1 MALTSLQRRIVLV
14 FVGLLV
20 LVMALVLALVRDSS
34 ARIVGTEGRSELAIG
49 AKVFQRL
56 LEQNQR
62 QLETAAGVLSADFAF
77 REAIATQDQPTV
89 RSVIRNHGQRI
100 HAQVMMVAGTDG
112 ALIASTQ
119 RETASGD
126 AFPFPDLMLEAEAA
140 GRSAGFRQMRNGQ
153 LYQVVLV
160 PIMAPRR
167 IAWVAM
173 AFRVDDGWARDMAEI
188 TGLAVHVVR
197 FGAHGPVLLA
207 SSFDAK
213 QRAALAPQLLQRL
226 PAAGQ
231 QDLQELR
238 GESWRTM
245 RLPLD
250 GAMQAVLQLPV
261 SQVQAPFD
269 LLLARLL
276 VVVGCAVLVFALGSF
291 TLARRIV
298 RPLDELSKAA
308 HRIAQGDYG
317 QPLPAL
323 PQDEI
328 GQLATSFAHM
338 RDGIASREERI
349 VRLAYVDTLTDL
361 PNRTRFLETFARQP
375 AGGARAVAVLNIDR
389 FAMINNAL
397 GYAVGDRLL
406 REVGERISNLERPPA
421 MVARLWGDHYAFLL
435 EIDSEDCARRFAAA
449 VLEQLRDPI
458 TLDGQ
463 RLDIG
468 GSIGI
473 ALYPQDGLDAGTLLR
488 RAELALA
495 AAKRRR
501 SGLAFA
507 DEAGAE
513 PAPEQLSLIGDMRA
527 AMAGGAHGVEFLL
540 AYQPKLDFG
549 SGRIVGV
556 EALLRW
562 RHPQRGMVA
571 PGSFI
576 PFAEQTGFI
585 REITPWV
592 LDAAIRQ
599 LAQWRNDGLDIAVS
613 ANLSTLDLLDPELP
627 RRVKALLEFHG
638 VPASRLCLEITESA
652 LMDEPALALAHLNAL
667 AALGVKLSIDD
678 YGVGQASLAYL
689 KSLPVNEL
697 KLDRSFVT
705 AIADSPRNA
714 AIVQS
719 TIMLSHA
726 LGLSVVAEGIETPE
740 ELAWLRAH
748 GCDVGQ
754 GYGIAR
760 PMMAADLPAWV
771 ARRAGAGHAASEAPA
786 AGLSIR
792 S

>member
-1 MALTSLQRRIVLV
+1 MGLSSLQRRIVLV

-20 LVMALVLALVRDSS
+20 LVMGLVLTLVRESS
-34 ARIVGTEGRSELAIG
+34 ARIVGSEGSNGLVVG

-56 LEQNQR
+56 LDQNQR
-62 QLETAAGVLSADFAF
+62 QLETAASVLSADFAF
-77 REAIATQDQPTV
+77 REAIATQDQPTM

-100 HAQVMMVAGTDG
+100 HAQVMMVADTDG
-112 ALIASTQ
+112 ALIASSQ
-119 RETASGD
+119 RETAAGD
-126 AFPFPDLMLEAEAA
+126 AFPFPDLLAEAESS

-173 AFRVDDGWARDMAEI
+173 AFRVDDGWARDMAEV

-197 FGAHGPVLLA
+197 FGARGPVLLA

-213 QRAALAPQLLQRL
+213 QRAALSLNRL

-231 QDLQELR
+231 QALLDVGDET
-238 GESWRTM
+238 WRTM

-261 SQVQAPFD
+261 SMVEAPFSQ
-269 LLLARLL
+269 LLQRLL
-276 VVVGCAVLVFALGSF
+276 WVVGIAILVFALGSI

-298 RPLDELSKAA
+298 KPLEELSEAA

-317 QPLPAL
+317 QALPAL

-328 GQLATSFAHM
+328 GRLATSFAHM

-349 VRLAYVDTLTDL
+349 GRLAYVDGLTDL
-361 PNRTRFLETFARQP
+361 PNRTRFLETFARLP
-375 AGGARAVAVLNIDR
+375 AGSSRAVAVLNIDR

-397 GYAVGDRLL
+397 GYQVGDRLL
-406 REVGERISNLERPPA
+406 REVGERISTLAPPPL
-421 MVARLWGDHYAFLL
+421 MVARLWGDHFAFLL
-435 EIDSEDCARRFAAA
+435 EIETEDCARGFAGA
-449 VLEQLRDPI
+449 VLEQLQDPI

-473 ALYPQDGLDAGTLLR
+473 ALYPQDGTDAGTLLR

-507 DEAGAE
+507 HEAGAE

-527 AMAGGAHGVEFLL
+527 AMANGEFLL
-540 AYQPKLDFG
+540 AYQPKLDLK
-549 SGRIVGV
+549 SGRVNAT

-562 RHPQRGMVA
+562 RRPGSGMVP

-599 LAQWRNDGLDIAVS
+599 LAQWQAQGLDIAVS

-627 RRVKALLEFHG
+627 RRVKALLEFHR
-638 VPASRLCLEITESA
+638 VPPARLCLEITESA
-652 LMDEPALALAHLNAL
+652 LMDEPALALSHLNAL

-714 AIVQS
+714 AIVKS

-726 LGLSVVAEGIETPE
+726 LGLSVVAEGVETAE
-740 ELAWLRAH
+740 ELDWLRAN

-754 GYGIAR
+754 GYRISK
-760 PMMAADLPAWV
+760 PIMAAELADWMAAYDRDTGL
-771 ARRAGAGHAASEAPA
+771 RIAG
-786 AGLSIR
+786 
-792 S
+792 

>member
-1 MALTSLQRRIVLV
+1 MGLSSLQRRIVLV

-20 LVMALVLALVRDSS
+20 LVMGLVLTLVRESS
-34 ARIVGTEGRSELAIG
+34 ARIVGSEGSNGLVVG

-56 LEQNQR
+56 LDQNQR
-62 QLETAAGVLSADFAF
+62 QLETAASVLSADFAF
-77 REAIATQDQPTV
+77 REAIATQDQPTM

-100 HAQVMMVAGTDG
+100 HAQVMMVADTDG
-112 ALIASTQ
+112 ALIASSQ
-119 RETASGD
+119 RETAAGD
-126 AFPFPDLMLEAEAA
+126 AFPFPDLLADAESS

-173 AFRVDDGWARDMAEI
+173 AFRVDDGWARDMAEV

-197 FGAHGPVLLA
+197 FGARGPVLLA

-213 QRAALAPQLLQRL
+213 QRAALSLNRL

-231 QDLQELR
+231 QALLDLGDET
-238 GESWRTM
+238 WRTM

-261 SQVQAPFD
+261 SSVEAPFSQ
-269 LLLARLL
+269 LLQRLL
-276 VVVGCAVLVFALGSF
+276 WVVGIAILLFALGSI

-298 RPLDELSKAA
+298 KPLEELSEAA

-317 QPLPAL
+317 QALPAL

-328 GQLATSFAHM
+328 GRLATSFAHM

-349 VRLAYVDTLTDL
+349 VRLAYVDGLTDL
-361 PNRTRFLETFARQP
+361 PNRTRFLETFARLP
-375 AGGARAVAVLNIDR
+375 AGSSRAVAVLNIDR

-397 GYAVGDRLL
+397 GYQVGDRLL
-406 REVGERISNLERPPA
+406 REVGERISTLAPPPL
-421 MVARLWGDHYAFLL
+421 MVARLWGDHFAFLL
-435 EIDSEDCARRFAAA
+435 EIETEDCARGFAGA
-449 VLEQLRDPI
+449 VLEQLQDPI

-473 ALYPQDGLDAGTLLR
+473 ALYPQDGTDAGTLLR

-507 DEAGAE
+507 HEAGAE

-527 AMAGGAHGVEFLL
+527 AMANGEFLL
-540 AYQPKLDFG
+540 AYQPKLDLE
-549 SGRIVGV
+549 SGRVNAA

-562 RHPQRGMVA
+562 RRPGSGMVP

-599 LAQWRNDGLDIAVS
+599 LAQWQAQGLDIAVS

-627 RRVKALLEFHG
+627 RRVKALLEFHR
-638 VPASRLCLEITESA
+638 VPPARLCLEITESA
-652 LMDEPALALAHLNAL
+652 LMDEPALALSHLNAL

-714 AIVQS
+714 AIVKS

-726 LGLSVVAEGIETPE
+726 LGLSVVAEGVETAA
-740 ELAWLRAH
+740 ELDWLRAN

-754 GYGIAR
+754 GYRISK
-760 PMMAADLPAWV
+760 PIMAAELADWMAAYDQDTGV
-771 ARRAGAGHAASEAPA
+771 RIAG
-786 AGLSIR
+786 
-792 S
+792 

>member
-1 MALTSLQRRIVLV
+1 MVLPSLQRRIVLV

-20 LVMALVLALVRDSS
+20 LVMGLVLALVHDSS
-34 ARIVGTEGRSELAIG
+34 ARIVGSEGQNELAVG
-49 AKVFQRL
+49 AKVFRRL

-89 RSVIRNHGQRI
+89 RSVISNHGQRI

-119 RETASGD
+119 RETAAGD
-126 AFPFPDLMLEAEAA
+126 AFPFPDLLLEAETA

-173 AFRVDDGWARDMAEI
+173 AFRVDDGWARDMAEV

-197 FGAHGPVLLA
+197 FGARGPLLLA
-207 SSFDAK
+207 SSFEAP
-213 QRAALAPQLLQRL
+213 QRAALSLASL

-231 QDLQELR
+231 QDVQDLQ

-261 SQVQAPFD
+261 ALVEAPFK
-269 LLLARLL
+269 LLQWRLLA
-276 VVVGCAVLVFALGSF
+276 VVGIAVLLFALGSV

-308 HRIAQGDYG
+308 QRIAQGDYG
-317 QPLPAL
+317 QALPAM

-349 VRLAYVDTLTDL
+349 VRLAYVDSLTDL
-361 PNRTRFLETFARQP
+361 PNRTRFLETFARLP
-375 AGGARAVAVLNIDR
+375 AGAARAVAVLNIDR
-389 FAMINNAL
+389 FGLINNAL
-397 GYAVGDRLL
+397 GYQVGDRLL
-406 REVGERISNLERPPA
+406 REVGARLSTLERPPL
-421 MVARLWGDHYAFLL
+421 MVARLWGARFAFLV
-435 EIDSEDCARRFAAA
+435 EIAGEDCARAFADA
-449 VLEQLRDPI
+449 VLAKLRDPI

-495 AAKRRR
+495 ASRRRR

-507 DEAGAE
+507 HEAGAE
-513 PAPEQLSLIGDMRA
+513 PPPEQLSLIGDMRA
-527 AMAGGAHGVEFLL
+527 AMAGGEFLL
-540 AYQPKLDFG
+540 AYQPKLDLE
-549 SGRIVGV
+549 SGRVNAA

-599 LAQWRNDGLDIAVS
+599 LAQWRAQGLDIAVS

-627 RRVKALLEFHG
+627 KRVGGLLERHG
-638 VPASRLCLEITESA
+638 VPPARLCLEITESA
-652 LMDEPALALAHLNAL
+652 LMDEPALALAHLDAL

-689 KSLPVNEL
+689 KSLPVDEL

-726 LGLSVVAEGIETPE
+726 LGLSVVAEGVETAE
-740 ELAWLRAH
+740 ELDWLRAH
-748 GCDVGQ
+748 GCDVAQ
-754 GYGIAR
+754 GYRIAK
-760 PMMAADLPAWV
+760 PIMAAELPGWV
-771 ARRAGAGHAASEAPA
+771 AAQRAGADYANSEARL
-786 AGLSIR
+786 AGLSAQP
-792 S
+792 

>member
-1 MALTSLQRRIVLV
+1 
-14 FVGLLV
+14 VGLLV
-20 LVMALVLALVRDSS
+20 LVMGLVLALVHDSS
-34 ARIVGTEGRSELAIG
+34 ARIVGSEGRNELEVG

-119 RETASGD
+119 RETAAGD
-126 AFPFPDLMLEAEAA
+126 AFPFPDLLAEAEAD

-197 FGAHGPVLLA
+197 FGARGPVLLA
-207 SSFDAK
+207 SSFEAPR
-213 QRAALAPQLLQRL
+213 RAALSLAGL
-226 PAAGQ
+226 PAAGEQ
-231 QDLQELR
+231 DVQDLQ
-238 GESWRTM
+238 GEPWRTM

-261 SQVQAPFD
+261 AQVQAPFD
-269 LLLARLL
+269 LLQWRLL
-276 VVVGCAVLVFALGSF
+276 AVVGIAVLLFALGSV

-308 HRIAQGDYG
+308 QRIAQGDYG
-317 QPLPAL
+317 QALPAL

-349 VRLAYVDTLTDL
+349 VRLAYVDGLTDL
-361 PNRTRFLETFARQP
+361 PNRTRFLETFARLP
-375 AGGARAVAVLNIDR
+375 AGALRAVAVLNIDR

-397 GYAVGDRLL
+397 GYQVGDRLL
-406 REVGERISNLERPPA
+406 REVGARLSTLEHPPI
-421 MVARLWGDHYAFLL
+421 MVARLWGARFAFLL
-435 EIDSEDCARRFAAA
+435 EIEGEDCARAYADA
-449 VLEQLRDPI
+449 VLAQLRDPI

-495 AAKRRR
+495 ASRRRR

-507 DEAGAE
+507 HEAGAE

-527 AMAGGAHGVEFLL
+527 AMAGGEFLL
-540 AYQPKLDFG
+540 AYQPKLDLK
-549 SGRIVGV
+549 SGRIVAA

-562 RHPQRGMVA
+562 RHPERGMVP

-599 LAQWRNDGLDIAVS
+599 SAQWRAEGLDIAVS

-638 VPASRLCLEITESA
+638 VPPARLCLEITESA

-705 AIADSPRNA
+705 AITDSPRNA
-714 AIVQS
+714 AIVES

-726 LGLSVVAEGIETPE
+726 LGLSVVAEGVETAE
-740 ELAWLRAH
+740 ELDWLRAH

-754 GYGIAR
+754 GYHISK
-760 PMMAADLPAWV
+760 PVMAADLPGWV
-771 ARRAGAGHAASEAPA
+771 AARRVDESYAKTDVRL
-786 AGLSIR
+786 AGLSAQ

>member
-1 MALTSLQRRIVLV
+1 MAPPSLQRRIVLV

-20 LVMALVLALVRDSS
+20 VVMGLVLALVHESS
-34 ARIVGTEGRSELAIG
+34 ERIVGSEGRSELAIG
-49 AKVFQRL
+49 AKVFQRV

-100 HAQVMMVAGTDG
+100 HAEVMMVAGLDG

-119 RETASGD
+119 RETSPGD
-126 AFPFPDLMLEAEAA
+126 AFPFPDLLADAEAS

-173 AFRVDDGWARDMAEI
+173 AFQVDERWARDMAEI
-188 TGLAVHVVR
+188 TGLAVHMVR
-197 FGAHGPVLLA
+197 FGARGPVMLA
-207 SSFDAK
+207 SSFDAR
-213 QRAALAPQLLQRL
+213 QRAALGLGRL
-226 PAAGQ
+226 PAAGE
-231 QDLQELR
+231 QDVLDVD
-238 GESWRTM
+238 GEPYRTL

-261 SQVQAPFD
+261 AHVQAPFKQ
-269 LLLARLL
+269 LQARLL
-276 VVVGCAVLVFALGSF
+276 GVVGTAILVFALGSI
-291 TLARRIV
+291 TLARRV
-298 RPLDELSKAA
+298 VKPLGELSRAA
-308 HRIAQGDYG
+308 QRIAQGDYG
-317 QPLPAL
+317 QALPAL

-349 VRLAYVDTLTDL
+349 VRLAYVDGLTDL
-361 PNRTRFLETFARQP
+361 PNRTRFLETFARLP
-375 AGGARAVAVLNIDR
+375 AGGSRAVAVLNIDR
-389 FAMINNAL
+389 LAMINKAL
-397 GYAVGDRLL
+397 GYQVGDRLL
-406 REVGERISNLERPPA
+406 REVGDRIAGLEQAPV
-421 MVARLWGDHYAFLL
+421 MVARLWGARFAFLL
-435 EIDSEDCARRFAAA
+435 DIATEERARGFAGA
-449 VLEQLRDPI
+449 VLDKLRDPI

-463 RLDIG
+463 RLDLG

-495 AAKRRR
+495 AARRRR

-507 DEAGAE
+507 HEAGAE

-527 AMAGGAHGVEFLL
+527 AMAAGPDGAQFLL
-540 AYQPKLDFG
+540 AYQPKLDLK
-549 SGRIVGV
+549 SGRVTAA

-562 RHPQRGMVA
+562 RHPQRGMVP

-592 LDAAIRQ
+592 LDATIRQ
-599 LAQWRNDGLDIAVS
+599 LAQWRAEGIDIAVS
-613 ANLSTLDLLDPELP
+613 ANLSALDLLDPELP
-627 RRVKALLEFHG
+627 KRVKAMLEFHG
-638 VPASRLCLEITESA
+638 VPAARLCLEITESA
-652 LMDEPALALAHLNAL
+652 LMDEPALAMAHLEAL

-697 KLDRSFVT
+697 KLDRSFIT
-705 AIADSPRNA
+705 AIDSAPRNA
-714 AIVQS
+714 AIVRS

-726 LGLSVVAEGIETPE
+726 LGLSVVAEGVETEE
-740 ELAWLRAH
+740 ELDWLRAH
-748 GCDVGQ
+748 GCDVAQ
-754 GYGIAR
+754 GYRIAK
-760 PMMAADLPAWV
+760 PLMAAELPAY
-771 ARRAGAGHAASEAPA
+771 AKNIDLRTAGMAT
-786 AGLSIR
+786 
-792 S
+792 

>member
-1 MALTSLQRRIVLV
+1 MVLPSLQRRIVLV

-20 LVMALVLALVRDSS
+20 LVMGLVLALVHDSS
-34 ARIVGTEGRSELAIG
+34 ARIVGSEGQNELAIG
-49 AKVFQRL
+49 AKVFRRL

-89 RSVIRNHGQRI
+89 RSVILNHGQRI

-119 RETASGD
+119 RETAAGD
-126 AFPFPDLMLEAEAA
+126 AFPFPDLLHEAEVD

-173 AFRVDDGWARDMAEI
+173 AFRVDDGWARDMAGI

-197 FGAHGPVLLA
+197 FGARGPVLLA
-207 SSFDAK
+207 SSFGAP
-213 QRAALAPQLLQRL
+213 QRAALSLASL

-231 QDLQELR
+231 QDVQELQ
-238 GESWRTM
+238 GEPWRTM

-261 SQVQAPFD
+261 AMVEAPFK
-269 LLLARLL
+269 LLQWRLLA
-276 VVVGCAVLVFALGSF
+276 VVGIAVLLFALGSM

-317 QPLPAL
+317 QALPAL

-349 VRLAYVDTLTDL
+349 VRLAYVDSLTDL
-361 PNRTRFLETFARQP
+361 PNRTRFLETFARLP
-375 AGGARAVAVLNIDR
+375 AGAQRAVAVLNIDR
-389 FAMINNAL
+389 FALINNAL
-397 GYAVGDRLL
+397 GYQVGDRLL
-406 REVGERISNLERPPA
+406 REVGARLSNLEHPPL
-421 MVARLWGDHYAFLL
+421 MVARLWGARFAFLI
-435 EIDSEDCARRFAAA
+435 EITGEECARAFADA
-449 VLEQLRDPI
+449 VLAQLRDPI

-495 AAKRRR
+495 ASRRRR

-507 DEAGAE
+507 HEAGAE
-513 PAPEQLSLIGDMRA
+513 PPPEQLSLIGDMRA
-527 AMAGGAHGVEFLL
+527 AMAGGAHGGEFLL
-540 AYQPKLDFG
+540 AYQPKLDLK
-549 SGRIVGV
+549 SGCIVSA

-562 RHPQRGMVA
+562 RHPQRGMVP

-599 LAQWRNDGLDIAVS
+599 LAQWRAQGLDIAVS

-627 RRVKALLEFHG
+627 GRVGGLLERHG
-638 VPASRLCLEITESA
+638 VPPARLCLEITESA
-652 LMDEPALALAHLNAL
+652 LMDEPALALAHLDAL

-697 KLDRSFVT
+697 KLDRSFIT

-726 LGLSVVAEGIETPE
+726 LGLSVVAEGVETAE
-740 ELAWLRAH
+740 ELDWLRAH
-748 GCDVGQ
+748 GCDVAQ
-754 GYGIAR
+754 GYRISK
-760 PMMAADLPAWV
+760 PIMAAELPGWV
-771 ARRAGAGHAASEAPA
+771 ATQRADEGYAKSDARL
-786 AGLSIR
+786 AGLSTQP
-792 S
+792 

>member
-1 MALTSLQRRIVLV
+1 
-14 FVGLLV
+14 
-20 LVMALVLALVRDSS
+20 
-34 ARIVGTEGRSELAIG
+34 
-49 AKVFQRL
+49 
-56 LEQNQR
+56 
-62 QLETAAGVLSADFAF
+62 
-77 REAIATQDQPTV
+77 
-89 RSVIRNHGQRI
+89 
-100 HAQVMMVAGTDG
+100 
-112 ALIASTQ
+112 
-119 RETASGD
+119 
-126 AFPFPDLMLEAEAA
+126 
-140 GRSAGFRQMRNGQ
+140 
-153 LYQVVLV
+153 
-160 PIMAPRR
+160 
-167 IAWVAM
+167 M

-197 FGAHGPVLLA
+197 FGARGPVLLA
-207 SSFDAK
+207 SSFEAPR
-213 QRAALAPQLLQRL
+213 RAALSLAGL
-226 PAAGQ
+226 PAAGEQ
-231 QDLQELR
+231 DVQDLQ
-238 GESWRTM
+238 GEPWRTM

-261 SQVQAPFD
+261 AQVQAPFD
-269 LLLARLL
+269 LLQWRLL
-276 VVVGCAVLVFALGSF
+276 AVVGIAVLLFALGSV

-308 HRIAQGDYG
+308 QRIAQGDYG
-317 QPLPAL
+317 QALPAL

-349 VRLAYVDTLTDL
+349 VRLAYVDGLTDL
-361 PNRTRFLETFARQP
+361 PNRTRFLETFARLP
-375 AGGARAVAVLNIDR
+375 AGALRAVAVLNIDR

-397 GYAVGDRLL
+397 GYQVGDRLL
-406 REVGERISNLERPPA
+406 REVGARLSTLEHPPI
-421 MVARLWGDHYAFLL
+421 MVARLWGARFAFLL
-435 EIDSEDCARRFAAA
+435 EIEGEDCARAYADA
-449 VLEQLRDPI
+449 VLAQLRDPI

-495 AAKRRR
+495 ASRRRR

-507 DEAGAE
+507 HEAGAE

-527 AMAGGAHGVEFLL
+527 AMAGGEFLL
-540 AYQPKLDFG
+540 AYQPKLDLK
-549 SGRIVGV
+549 SGRIVAA

-562 RHPQRGMVA
+562 RHPERGMVP

-599 LAQWRNDGLDIAVS
+599 SAQWRAEGLDIAVS

-638 VPASRLCLEITESA
+638 VPPARLCLEITESA

-705 AIADSPRNA
+705 AITDSPRNA
-714 AIVQS
+714 AIVES

-726 LGLSVVAEGIETPE
+726 LGLSVVAEGVETAE
-740 ELAWLRAH
+740 ELDWLRAH

-754 GYGIAR
+754 GYHISK
-760 PMMAADLPAWV
+760 PVMAADLPGWV
-771 ARRAGAGHAASEAPA
+771 AARRVDESYAKTDVRL
-786 AGLSIR
+786 AGLSAQ

>member
-1 MALTSLQRRIVLV
+1 MALTSLQHRIVLV

-20 LVMALVLALVRDSS
+20 LVMALVLALVHDSS
-34 ARIVGTEGRSELAIG
+34 ARIVGNEGRNELAVG

-62 QLETAAGVLSADFAF
+62 QLETAAGVLSGDFAF

-89 RSVIRNHGQRI
+89 RSVISNHGQRI

-112 ALIASTQ
+112 SLIASSQ
-119 RETASGD
+119 RATGPGD
-126 AFPFPDLMLEAEAA
+126 AFPFPDLLLEAEAN

-173 AFRVDDGWARDMAEI
+173 AFQVDDRWARDMAEI

-197 FGAHGPVLLA
+197 FGARGPVLLA
-207 SSFDAK
+207 SSFDAP
-213 QRAALAPQLLQRL
+213 QRAALPLSHL
-226 PAAGQ
+226 PAANQ
-231 QDLQELR
+231 QELQEVQ

-261 SQVQAPFD
+261 AQVQAPFEQ
-269 LLLARLL
+269 LLARLL
-276 VVVGCAVLVFALGSF
+276 GVVGSAVLIFALGSIM
-291 TLARRIV
+291 LARRIV
-298 RPLDELSKAA
+298 KPLDELSDAA

-317 QPLPAL
+317 QALPAL

-328 GQLATSFAHM
+328 GRLATSFAHM

-349 VRLAYVDTLTDL
+349 VRLAYVDGLTDL
-361 PNRTRFLETFARQP
+361 PNRTRFLETFARLP
-375 AGGARAVAVLNIDR
+375 AGGDRAVAVLNIDR
-389 FAMINNAL
+389 FSLINKAL
-397 GYAVGDRLL
+397 GYQVGDRLL
-406 REVGERISNLERPPA
+406 REIGERISTLERPPLMA
-421 MVARLWGDHYAFLL
+421 ARLYGARFAFLL
-435 EIDSEDCARRFAAA
+435 DIASEDCARGFAAA
-449 VLEQLRDPI
+449 VLERLHDPI

-473 ALYPQDGLDAGTLLR
+473 ALYPQDGLDPGTLLR

-501 SGLAFA
+501 SGLALA
-507 DEAGAE
+507 HEAGEE

-527 AMAGGAHGVEFLL
+527 AMADGQFTL
-540 AYQPKLDFG
+540 AYQPKLDFHTG
-549 SGRIVGV
+549 QIVAA

-562 RHPQRGMVA
+562 RHPQRGMVP

-585 REITPWV
+585 CEITPWV

-599 LAQWRNDGLDIAVS
+599 LAQWRAQGLGIAVS

-627 RRVKALLEFHG
+627 RRVKALLDFHG
-638 VPASRLCLEITESA
+638 VPADRLCLEITESA

-705 AIADSPRNA
+705 AITDSPRNA

-726 LGLSVVAEGIETPE
+726 LGLSVVAEGVETTE
-740 ELAWLRAH
+740 ELEWLRAH
-748 GCDVGQ
+748 SCDVGQ

-760 PMMAADLPAWV
+760 PMMAADLPGWV
-771 ARRAGAGHAASEAPA
+771 AAQAGYADSGTRA
-786 AGLSIR
+786 AGLSTA

>member
-1 MALTSLQRRIVLV
+1 MAHPSLQRRIVLV

-20 LVMALVLALVRDSS
+20 LVMGLVLALVHDGS
-34 ARIVGTEGRSELAIG
+34 ARIVGNEGRSELAVG

-62 QLETAAGVLSADFAF
+62 QLETTAGVLSGDFAF

-89 RSVIRNHGQRI
+89 RSVIGNHGQRI
-100 HAQVMMVAGTDG
+100 HAEVMMVAGLDG

-119 RETASGD
+119 RETHPGD
-126 AFPFPDLMLEAEAA
+126 AFPFPDLLRDAESD

-160 PIMAPRR
+160 PILAPRR

-173 AFRVDDGWARDMAEI
+173 AFQVDDRWARDMAGI

-197 FGAHGPVLLA
+197 FGARGPVLLA
-207 SSFDAK
+207 SSFDAGR
-213 QRAALAPQLLQRL
+213 RAALALDKL

-231 QDLQELR
+231 QDVLDTG
-238 GESWRTM
+238 GEPYRTM

-261 SQVQAPFD
+261 AQVQAPFSE
-269 LLLARLL
+269 LQARLL
-276 VVVGCAVLVFALGSF
+276 AMIGTAILVFALGSI

-298 RPLDELSKAA
+298 KPLDELSRAA

-317 QPLPAL
+317 QALPAL

-328 GQLATSFAHM
+328 GQLAASFAHM

-349 VRLAYVDTLTDL
+349 VRLAYVDGLTDL
-361 PNRTRFLETFARQP
+361 PNRTRFLETFARLP
-375 AGGARAVAVLNIDR
+375 AGGSRAVAVLNIDR
-389 FAMINNAL
+389 FAMINKAL
-397 GYAVGDRLL
+397 GYQVGDRLL
-406 REVGERISNLERPPA
+406 REVGERIASLEQPPT
-421 MVARLWGDHYAFLL
+421 MVARLWGARFGFLL
-435 EIDSEDCARRFAAA
+435 DVKSEDCARRFANA
-449 VLEQLRDPI
+449 VLDKLRDPI

-463 RLDIG
+463 RLDLG

-473 ALYPQDGLDAGTLLR
+473 ALYPQDGLDAGSLLR

-507 DEAGAE
+507 HEAGAE
-513 PAPEQLSLIGDMRA
+513 PAPEQLSLIGDMRT
-527 AMAGGAHGVEFLL
+527 AMAEGEFLL
-540 AYQPKLDFG
+540 HYQPKLDLK
-549 SGRIVGV
+549 SGRIVAA

-562 RHPQRGMVA
+562 QRPGRGMV
-571 PGSFI
+571 PPFSFI

-599 LAQWRNDGLDIAVS
+599 LAQWRAEGVDIAVS
-613 ANLSTLDLLDPELP
+613 ANLSALDLLDPALP
-627 RRVKALLEFHG
+627 RRVQALLEFHG
-638 VPASRLCLEITESA
+638 VPASSLCLEITESA
-652 LMDEPALALAHLNAL
+652 LMDEPALALAHLDAL
-667 AALGVKLSIDD
+667 AELGVKLSIDD

-697 KLDRSFVT
+697 KLDRSFIT

-714 AIVQS
+714 AIVRS

-726 LGLSVVAEGIETPE
+726 LGLSVVAEGVETDE

-748 GCDVGQ
+748 GCDVAQ
-754 GYGIAR
+754 GYRIAR
-760 PMMAADLPAWV
+760 PVTAAEV
-771 ARRAGAGHAASEAPA
+771 AGYTKNIEVRV
-786 AGLSIR
+786 AGLST
-792 S
+792 

>member
-1 MALTSLQRRIVLV
+1 MILTSLQRRIVLV
-14 FVGLLV
+14 FGGLLISI
-20 LVMALVLALVRDSS
+20 MALVLALVRDSS
-34 ARIVGTEGRSELAIG
+34 ARIVGSEGHSELVVG

-56 LEQNQR
+56 LDQNQR
-62 QLETAAGVLSADFAF
+62 QLETAAGVLSGDFAF
-77 REAIATQDQPTV
+77 REAIATQDQPTM

-100 HAQVMMVAGTDG
+100 HAQVMMVAGLDG
-112 ALIASTQ
+112 ALIASSQ
-119 RETASGD
+119 RETAPGD
-126 AFPFPDLMLEAEAA
+126 AFPFPDLLLEAESN

-173 AFRVDDGWARDMAEI
+173 AFQVDDRWARDMADI

-197 FGAHGPVLLA
+197 YGARGPVVLA
-207 SSFDAK
+207 SSFDAP
-213 QRAALAPQLLQRL
+213 QRAALAPGSL

-231 QDLQELR
+231 QTVQNIT
-238 GESWRTM
+238 GEPYRTM

-261 SQVQAPFD
+261 AVVEAPFKELQV
-269 LLLARLL
+269 LLLW
-276 VVVGCAVLVFALGSF
+276 VIGTAVLVFALGSVM
-291 TLARRIV
+291 LARRIV
-298 RPLDELSKAA
+298 RPLEELSKAA
-308 HRIAQGDYG
+308 QRIAQGDYG
-317 QPLPAL
+317 QAL
-323 PQDEI
+323 PTLPPDEI

-349 VRLAYVDTLTDL
+349 VRLAYVDSLTDL
-361 PNRTRFLETFARQP
+361 PNRTRFLEAFAHQP
-375 AGGARAVAVLNIDR
+375 AGSPRAVAVLNIDR

-397 GYAVGDRLL
+397 GYQVGDRLL
-406 REVGERISNLERPPA
+406 REVGERISHLAHPPL
-421 MVARLWGDHYAFLL
+421 MVARLWGDHFAFLL
-435 EIDSEDCARRFAAA
+435 EIASADCARSFAGA

-488 RAELALA
+488 RAELAMA

-507 DEAGAE
+507 GEAGAE

-527 AMAGGAHGVEFLL
+527 AMAAGEFML
-540 AYQPKLDFG
+540 AYQPKLDLK
-549 SGRIVGV
+549 SGRIAAA

-562 RHPQRGMVA
+562 RHPERGMVP

-599 LAQWRNDGLDIAVS
+599 LAQWQARGLDIAVS

-638 VPASRLCLEITESA
+638 VPPARLCLEITESA
-652 LMDEPALALAHLNAL
+652 LMDEPALALSHLNSL
-667 AALGVKLSIDD
+667 ASLGVKLSIDD

-705 AIADSPRNA
+705 AITDSPRNA

-726 LGLSVVAEGIETPE
+726 LGLSVVAEGVETEE
-740 ELAWLRAH
+740 ELAWLRAN
-748 GCDVGQ
+748 GCDVAQ
-754 GYGIAR
+754 GYRIAK
-760 PMMAADLPAWV
+760 PIPAAELADWV
-771 ARRAGAGHAASEAPA
+771 AALGAAAA
-786 AGLSIR
+786 
-792 S
+792 

>member
-1 MALTSLQRRIVLV
+1 MILTSLQRRIVLV
-14 FVGLLV
+14 FGGLLV

-34 ARIVGTEGRSELAIG
+34 ARIVGSEGHSELAVG

-62 QLETAAGVLSADFAF
+62 QLETAAGVLSGDFAF

-100 HAQVMMVAGTDG
+100 HAQVMMVAGLDG

-119 RETASGD
+119 RQTPPGD
-126 AFPFPDLMLEAEAA
+126 AFPFPDLMQEAEAS

-160 PIMAPRR
+160 PIMAPHR

-173 AFRVDDGWARDMAEI
+173 AFQVDDRWAKDMAEV

-197 FGAHGPVLLA
+197 YGARGPVLLA
-207 SSFDAK
+207 SSFDAP
-213 QRAALAPQLLQRL
+213 QRAALAPGRL

-231 QDLQELR
+231 QEVQNLA
-238 GESWRTM
+238 GEPYRTM

-261 SQVQAPFD
+261 AMVEAPFKE
-269 LLLARLL
+269 LQVRLL
-276 VVVGCAVLVFALGSF
+276 WVIGTAILVFALGSVM
-291 TLARRIV
+291 LARRIV
-298 RPLDELSKAA
+298 RPLEELSQAA
-308 HRIAQGDYG
+308 QRIAQGDYG
-317 QPLPAL
+317 QALPAL

-328 GQLATSFAHM
+328 GQLATSFARM

-349 VRLAYVDTLTDL
+349 VRLAYVDSLTDL
-361 PNRTRFLETFARQP
+361 PNRTRFLETFAHQP
-375 AGGARAVAVLNIDR
+375 AGSPRAVAVLNIDR
-389 FAMINNAL
+389 FALINNAL
-397 GYAVGDRLL
+397 GYQVGDRLL
-406 REVGERISNLERPPA
+406 REVGERISHLAYPPL
-421 MVARLWGDHYAFLL
+421 MVARLWGDHFAFLL
-435 EIDSEDCARRFAAA
+435 EVATEDCARSFAGA
-449 VLEQLRDPI
+449 VLAQLRDPI

-473 ALYPQDGLDAGTLLR
+473 ALYPQDGPDAGTLLR

-507 DEAGAE
+507 FEAGAE

-527 AMAGGAHGVEFLL
+527 AMAAGAHGEQFML
-540 AYQPKLDFG
+540 AYQPKLDLE
-549 SGRIVGV
+549 SGRIAAA

-562 RHPQRGMVA
+562 RHPERGMVA

-599 LAQWRNDGLDIAVS
+599 LAQWQEQGLGITVS
-613 ANLSTLDLLDPELP
+613 ANLSALDLLDPELP

-638 VPASRLCLEITESA
+638 VPAARLCLEITESA
-652 LMDEPALALAHLNAL
+652 LMDEPALALSHLNDL

-705 AIADSPRNA
+705 AITESPRNA

-726 LGLSVVAEGIETPE
+726 LGLSVVAEGVETE
-740 ELAWLRAH
+740 AELAWLRAN
-748 GCDVGQ
+748 GCDVAQ
-754 GYGIAR
+754 GYRIAR
-760 PMMAADLPAWV
+760 PMPAAELAGWV
-771 ARRAGAGHAASEAPA
+771 ASLGVAAA
-786 AGLSIR
+786 
-792 S
+792 

>member
-20 LVMALVLALVRDSS
+20 LVMGLVLFLVRDSS
-34 ARIVGTEGRSELAIG
+34 ARIVGSEGRNELAVG
-49 AKVFQRL
+49 AKVFGRL

-62 QLETAAGVLSADFAF
+62 QLETAASVLSADFAF
-77 REAIATQDQPTV
+77 REAIATQDQPTM

-100 HAQVMMVAGTDG
+100 HAEVMMVASLEG
-112 ALIASTQ
+112 ALIASSQ
-119 RETASGD
+119 RVTAAGD
-126 AFPFPDLMLEAEAA
+126 AFPFPDLMREAESA

-173 AFRVDDGWARDMAEI
+173 AFEVNDRWAQDMAEI

-197 FGAHGPVLLA
+197 FGARGPVLLA
-207 SSFDAK
+207 SSFQGP
-213 QRAALAPQLLQRL
+213 QRAALPLSGL

-231 QDLQELR
+231 QALQDLR
-238 GESWRTM
+238 GEPWRTM

-261 SQVQAPFD
+261 AQVQAPFD
-269 LLLARLL
+269 QLQARLL
-276 VVVGCAVLVFALGSF
+276 AVVGTAILLFALGSI

-298 RPLDELSKAA
+298 KPLDELSRAA

-317 QPLPAL
+317 QALPAL

-349 VRLAYVDTLTDL
+349 VRLAYTDGLTGL
-361 PNRTRFLETFARQP
+361 PNRTRFLETFARLP
-375 AGGARAVAVLNIDR
+375 AGSPRAVAVLNIDR

-397 GYAVGDRLL
+397 GYQVGDRLL
-406 REVGERISNLERPPA
+406 REVGERISTLERPPV
-421 MVARLWGDHYAFLL
+421 MVARLWGDHFAFLL
-435 EIDSEDCARRFAAA
+435 DIETEDCARSFAGA

-473 ALYPQDGLDAGTLLR
+473 ALYPQDGLDASTLLR

-501 SGLAFA
+501 SGAAFA
-507 DEAGAE
+507 HEAGAE

-527 AMAGGAHGVEFLL
+527 AMADGQFLL
-540 AYQPKLDFG
+540 AYQPKLDLK
-549 SGRIVGV
+549 SGRITGA

-562 RHPQRGMVA
+562 RHPERGMIP

-585 REITPWV
+585 REVTPWV

-599 LAQWRNDGLDIAVS
+599 LAQWRAEDLDIAVS
-613 ANLSTLDLLDPELP
+613 ANLSALDLLDPELP

-638 VPASRLCLEITESA
+638 VPPARLCLEITESA
-652 LMDEPALALAHLNAL
+652 LMDEPALALSHLNAL

-697 KLDRSFVT
+697 KLDRSFIT
-705 AIADSPRNA
+705 AIAGSPRNA

-726 LGLSVVAEGIETPE
+726 LGLSVVAEGVETEE
-740 ELAWLRAH
+740 ELDWLRAH

-754 GYGIAR
+754 GYRIAR
-760 PMMAADLPAWV
+760 PLMAAELPAYAKNIDLRV
-771 ARRAGAGHAASEAPA
+771 S
-786 AGLSIR
+786 GLST
-792 S
+792 